1 MAGEYE
7 SVELVPDETVKQLAL
22 AVVLAALT
30 AALAQVSIPIPGLSV
45 PFSLQPF
52 GPLLAGLLLGPLWG
66 GFALVVYLGAGI
78 AGAPVF
84 SNGGAGLGYV
94 YGPTGGFLVGFTVA
108 AVVTGAIAHRQG
120 MPRPQTDIET
130 IPKAAALLAGLLVVY
145 LVGVPWFADVQGIST
160 SAAVSIMAPFAA
172 MDLVKAGIVFQI
184 SNSLSMLPGR

>member
-22 AVVLAALT
+22 AVVIAALT
-30 AALAQVSIPIPGLSV
+30 AALAQVSILIPGLSV

-66 GFALVVYLGAGI
+66 GFALSVYLAAGI

-84 SNGGAGLGYV
+84 SNGAAGLGYV
-94 YGPTGGFLVGFTVA
+94 YGPTGGFLVGFAVA
-108 AVVTGAIAHRQG
+108 AVVTGAIAHRQA
-120 MPRPQTDIET
+120 MPRPQADIDDV
-130 IPKAAALLAGLLVVY
+130 PKAAALVVGLLVVY
-145 LVGVPWFADVQGIST
+145 LIGVPWLADVQGISMN
-160 SAAVSIMAPFAA
+160 AAVSIMALFAA

-184 SNSLSMLPGR
+184 SNSLSALPVR